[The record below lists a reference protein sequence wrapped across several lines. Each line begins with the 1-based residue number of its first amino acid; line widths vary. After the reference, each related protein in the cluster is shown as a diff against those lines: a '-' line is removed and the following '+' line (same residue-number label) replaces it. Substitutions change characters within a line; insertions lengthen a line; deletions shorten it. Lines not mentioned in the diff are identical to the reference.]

1 MDQLGLSGSE
11 LTIAAGIL
19 LLASYVRG
27 YSGFGFSAVLVAG
40 LTNIIDP
47 AAAVPLAIAYEVLAS
62 VVQGPSIWHEIRWRD
77 AALLLGAAVVGN
89 PIGVL
94 LLSNVEADTL
104 RAATFILLGVL
115 STALLASRTKG
126 TAIPTPGLIFAV
138 GVVAG
143 VVNGATAMS
152 GLVLVLAMSFVVITK
167 EEMRGTLV
175 AYFFASDLVVIAFL
189 GATGELNSELGWRT
203 LAGVPILAAGV
214 WLGSHSFRG
223 TSDETFRR
231 ATLGLLVG
239 LSVFGLAR
247 LAY

>member
-1 MDQLGLSGSE
+1 VDQLGLSGSE
-11 LTIAAGIL
+11 LGLAAGIL

-40 LTNIIDP
+40 LTNIIEP
-47 AAAVPLAIAYEVLAS
+47 AAAVPLAIAFEVLAS
-62 VVQGPSIWHEIRWRD
+62 VVQGRSIWDEIRWKD
-77 AALLLGAAVVGN
+77 AALLLGAAIIGN

-94 LLSNVEADTL
+94 LLNNADADAL
-104 RAATFILLGVL
+104 RVGTFILLGIL
-115 STALLASRTKG
+115 STALLASRKKG
-126 TAIPTPGLIFAV
+126 ALVPTPGLIFGV

-175 AYFFASDLVVIAFL
+175 AYFFASDLVVIGFL
-189 GATGELNSELGWRT
+189 GATGELNSQLGWRT
-203 LAGVPILAAGV
+203 LLGIPILASGV

-247 LAY
+247 LIY